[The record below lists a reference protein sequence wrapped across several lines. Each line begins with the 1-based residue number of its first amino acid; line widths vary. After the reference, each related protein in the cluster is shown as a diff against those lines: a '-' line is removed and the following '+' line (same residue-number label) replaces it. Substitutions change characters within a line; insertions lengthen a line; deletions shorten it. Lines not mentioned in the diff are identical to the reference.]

1 MDIQALLGVAEEQRM
16 ESGVHGLKTSSS
28 PGPGERGCF
37 DLSQWD
43 EIVLSL
49 VEADLVAVVAGNAES
64 PSTGELGYSSVDK
77 GLS

>member
-1 MDIQALLGVAEEQRM
+1 M